1 MATGT
6 VKFFS
11 DEKGYGFIAPDEGEA
26 DVFVH
31 KTALQESGMQ
41 SLDKDATVEY
51 ELVTDR
57 KNGKLKAENIE
68 VLS

>member
-1 MATGT
+1 MSTGT